1 MRIIPRIFVETFN
14 YPPHLVGPDLGGLP
28 AAHEGDVLVLGGG
41 PQVLEQRLQV
51 GVEIIPPQGE
61 VFTHLR
67 CCGLLLSI
75 FYFHDLCCFTK
86 SANFH
91 PLVISYPTRF
101 AFFYLMYLM
110 TFLFL

>member
-1 MRIIPRIFVETFN
+1 MRIIPRIFVDTFN
-14 YPPHLVGPDLGGLP
+14 YSPHLVCPDLGSLP

-67 CCGLLLSI
+67 CFDLLLTCNFLLSWLVL
-75 FYFHDLCCFTK
+75 FH
-86 SANFH
+86 
-91 PLVISYPTRF
+91 
-101 AFFYLMYLM
+101 
-110 TFLFL
+110 